1 MNLESGG
8 RVETGQN
15 TPYCRDHVADR
26 FISNLEAITVS
37 AAVSPPVGIHRKK
50 VRYATGFGRLDAP
63 LLEHDKV
70 LSGGNR
76 SERYLQLTCQA
87 ATKGS
92 VSLVE
97 IEFKMKRVVV
107 A

>member
-37 AAVSPPVGIHRKK
+37 AAVSPLSEFIEKK
-50 VRYATGFGRLDAP
+50 
-63 LLEHDKV
+63 
-70 LSGGNR
+70 
-76 SERYLQLTCQA
+76 
-87 ATKGS
+87 
-92 VSLVE
+92 
-97 IEFKMKRVVV
+97 
-107 A
+107 